1 MQFPNATQKLKLS
14 KNTRP
19 GRKYY
24 ASQKNQ
30 GMSRTHENP
39 FCSYFSYATI
49 YYNTRSGKHLTK
61 YQYILSELAFD
72 QNKYP
77 QFSRDG
83 RNINSVATVIAQVPK
98 NTEPQKRI

>member
-72 QNKYP
+72 
-77 QFSRDG
+77 
-83 RNINSVATVIAQVPK
+83 
-98 NTEPQKRI
+98 